1 MSFWADCVKF
11 VRSEIF
17 RSEVV
22 EGHTPFRFEHIELTV
37 PAGKKFGVYTLDF
50 EVAYCIV
57 SLSES
62 GAVSFPENAVAL
74 FDYHSNSVRVLHRE
88 PVDRPAYYLV
98 DIMYI

>member
-22 EGHTPFRFEHIELTV
+22 EGHTPFRFKRIEITLLADQEYV
-37 PAGKKFGVYTLDF
+37 AYPLDF
-50 EVAYCIV
+50 DPAYCIV
-57 SLSES
+57 SLS
-62 GAVSFPENAVAL
+62 VSDGTEFPENVDAF
-74 FDYHSNSVRVLHRE
+74 FDHSSNSVYVAHRE
-88 PVDRPAYYLV
+88 PIDRPMKYQV

>member
-22 EGHTPFRFEHIELTV
+22 EGHTPFRFKRIELTV
-37 PAGKKFGVYTLDF
+37 PANADRAVYTLDF
-50 EVAYCIV
+50 DPAYCIV
-57 SLSES
+57 SFS
-62 GAVSFPENAVAL
+62 GGDFPENAVAC
-74 FDYHSNSVRVLHRE
+74 FSSDRNSVYVVHLE
-88 PVDRPAYYLV
+88 ILDRPVKYQV